1 MSIKLKIL
9 SIWVPQCL
17 LVNELDRV
25 AEVTN
30 ECLDK
35 LLEEYSPES
44 LNLLEDLV
52 MGGNL
57 EQRRALMA
65 EGHNARVNA
74 IIGVLGYEK
83 AMAVG
88 RTALF
93 KSGYKLG
100 LEARRRL
107 GVSEN
112 IPDTIKA
119 AQILYKVLGIEFKV
133 KKLEKDMVLRVKR
146 CSLATSYSPETCR
159 MMSAADEGVVHGL
172 NENINMLFKKR
183 ITEGAKECTACI
195 KSKIGYELKL
205 SKFD

>member
-1 MSIKLKIL
+1 M
-9 SIWVPQCL
+9 
-17 LVNELDRV
+17 E
-25 AEVTN
+25 
-30 ECLDK
+30 
-35 LLEEYSPES
+35 
-44 LNLLEDLV
+44 
-52 MGGNL
+52 GNL

-74 IIGVLGYEK
+74 LIGVLGYEK
-83 AMAVG
+83 AMEVG

-93 KSGYKLG
+93 KAGYTLG
-100 LEARRRL
+100 LEARGRL

-112 IPDTIKA
+112 IQDTIKA
-119 AQILYKVLGIEFKV
+119 ARILYKVLGIEFKV
-133 KKLEKDMVLRVKR
+133 EKLEKDMVLRVKR

>member
-17 LVNELDRV
+17 LINELDRV

-35 LLEEYSPES
+35 LLEEYPPES
-44 LNLLEDLV
+44 LNLLEDLI
-52 MGGNL
+52 MEGNL

-74 IIGVLGYEK
+74 LIRVLGYEK
-83 AMAVG
+83 AMELG

-93 KSGYKLG
+93 KAGYRLG
-100 LEARRRL
+100 LEARGRL
-107 GVSEN
+107 GVTEN
-112 IPDTIKA
+112 IQDTIKA

-133 KKLEKDMVLRVKR
+133 EKLEKDMVLRVKR

-172 NENINMLFKKR
+172 NENISMLFKKR